1 MNILNQIPKE
11 LIDFTLVTL
20 FALLLGME
28 QRKHHEERE
37 SEAVFGTD
45 RTFTLIGILGYILY
59 YLDKKN
65 LYLYVL
71 GGAAITIFLA
81 IFYYS
86 KTTVFKRFGLTSV
99 ILALVTY
106 SLAPLIEL
114 APAWLMLLVV
124 VTTLLLVESKEEL
137 RYITRRFDKDEFTTL
152 AKFIIIAGVILP
164 LLPNKPIVKGFSITP
179 YSFWLAIVAVSSI
192 SYFSYL
198 LKKFVFPKAGILL
211 TALLGGLYSS
221 TATTV
226 ILAKKSV
233 NQDPDEISSGIIAAT
248 GVMYLRIWMLA
259 LIFNKQVAKLLLPYF
274 AILMLVDFGL
284 AFIFYRRKA
293 AEKHEFEVEVDRNPL
308 EFKTALIF
316 GALFT
321 FFAFLSQFVMRV
333 YGDIGMT
340 ILSLIVGVTDIDPY
354 LLSLFQSGGALVV
367 KLVVLSTIL
376 AATSNNIAKMVY
388 ALILGSKEIKRDIV
402 IGFSVLIILGFV
414 LAGLSWYLL

>member
-1 MNILNQIPKE
+1 MKIIDQIPKE

-59 YLDKKN
+59 YIDKKSLF
-65 LYLYVL
+65 LYIL
-71 GGAAITIFLA
+71 GGAALTVLLA

-86 KTTVFKRFGLTSV
+86 KTVVFKRFGLTSV
-99 ILALVTY
+99 ILALITY
-106 SLAPLIEL
+106 SLAPLLEL
-114 APAWLMLLVV
+114 APPWLMLLIV

-137 RYITRRFDKDEFTTL
+137 QYITKRFDKDEFTTL

-164 LLPNKPIVKGFSITP
+164 LLPNKPIIKGFSITP

-211 TALLGGLYSS
+211 TAILGGLYSS

-226 ILAKKSV
+226 ILAKKSA

-248 GVMYLRIWMLA
+248 GVMYLRIWILA
-259 LIFNKQVAKLLLPYF
+259 LLFNKQVAKLLWPYF
-274 AILMLVDFGL
+274 AFLMLVDFAL
-284 AFIFYRRKA
+284 AYIFYRRKA
-293 AEKHEFEVEVDRNPL
+293 ADKHDFEIEVDRNPL

-321 FFAFLSQFVMRV
+321 FFAFLSQFVMRT

-354 LLSLFQSGGALVV
+354 LLSLFQSGDVLVV
-367 KLVVLSTIL
+367 KLIVLSTIL

-402 IGFSVLIILGFV
+402 IGFSVLIVLGFM